1 MGRAVS
7 NIALGPTSS
16 WTLCFTCACTL
27 LSAINVVL
35 FSCTH
40 THVTHCAAVSERK
53 NYNANLSRTPGSP
66 LKQPKKAT
74 VKGGTLP
81 LLLAK
86 KFLVWVFS
94 GDKQWEGRSVLSC
107 LRLMGRIPEVGDK
120 VSICAGN
127 AKNGIVYSCIE
138 EVRVVKE
145 ARDIVNRSNWKLFV
159 PWVDTLSEALNV
171 YVALD
176 RGCGMVFIKLSYIE
190 SSENIGCKRL
200 H

>member
-1 MGRAVS
+1 
-7 NIALGPTSS
+7 
-16 WTLCFTCACTL
+16 
-27 LSAINVVL
+27 
-35 FSCTH
+35 
-40 THVTHCAAVSERK
+40 
-53 NYNANLSRTPGSP
+53 
-66 LKQPKKAT
+66 
-74 VKGGTLP
+74 
-81 LLLAK
+81 
-86 KFLVWVFS
+86 
-94 GDKQWEGRSVLSC
+94 
-107 LRLMGRIPEVGDK
+107 MGRIPEVGDK

-176 RGCGMVFIKLSYIE
+176 RGCGMVFIKLSSIE
-190 SSENIGCKRL
+190 SSENIGCKRF